1 MFISLVEVKR
11 SGTTNVG
18 SFPTKRP
25 REEPTTLTCCSAN
38 IDVWAFMDPAITVA
52 SVDHADEMT
61 HKRDGI
67 GERLYT
73 TSSSLLQC
81 RNCNAGDDREIRT
94 QSSPSMK
101 EENDL
106 YKGLF
111 DDEQRKILDI
121 KEQLEDPHQPKDL
134 LVELLPNLVNM
145 NITI

>member
-1 MFISLVEVKR
+1 
-11 SGTTNVG
+11 
-18 SFPTKRP
+18 
-25 REEPTTLTCCSAN
+25 
-38 IDVWAFMDPAITVA
+38 MDPAITVA